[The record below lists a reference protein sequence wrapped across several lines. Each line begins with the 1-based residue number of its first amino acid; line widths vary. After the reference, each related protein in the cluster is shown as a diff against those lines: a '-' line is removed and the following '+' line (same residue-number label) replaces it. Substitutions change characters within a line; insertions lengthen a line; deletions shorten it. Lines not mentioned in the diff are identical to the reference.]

1 MKPTAL
7 ALSLASSLLAASL
20 LSGCAA
26 EGGDPGETEC
36 EGDKCD
42 DLDKPDSEVP
52 DSPCDGIMVDKS
64 GRGHEKVAG
73 RLHDPLA
80 TAVLQAGDDCPVTF
94 QTIVAKLQKN
104 DAQDCQNTNGMLTR
118 AISETAQLAG
128 KGTSYRTVTSRTCGG
143 RDNHGLLFSLFGVTS
158 TTKTLPKNVEMIA
171 FDATAGVFNYYE
183 TDGQTLNFFGNS
195 TDMLKGKGDDDDRR
209 CAGCHV
215 GGGLI
220 MKELRAPWLHWE
232 GDTTT
237 PGADTLVKGNALL
250 GTKSNGIELEGTV
263 DSANSIWNP
272 KRIDFMKKVGD
283 TKELLRPLF
292 CTPEIQIGSGGPG
305 DVSSVPGDLLLDPVL
320 NNFPSLSFDN
330 ADYKALIADNGQE
343 VAGTGK
349 ADTFFPFAF
358 PHRSSI
364 DADYVQQLISKRV
377 VSQEFVK
384 DVLSVDFTRPIFSE
398 DRCSLLEFVPSIPSS
413 SLSGKAL
420 SEGMI
425 ANIGTPPAGSP
436 AAELVAQFKS
446 TGGWESRVSTFTAAC
461 EARPPKELLA
471 DILKI
476 TSLLRDQARERQ
488 VIEFEESM
496 PDDNQSVAEGT
507 RLHPVTCTITSDFVP
522 VRAAGE

>member
-7 ALSLASSLLAASL
+7 ALSFVCSLSL
-20 LSGCAA
+20 IGCAA
-26 EGGDPGETEC
+26 EGGDPGETDC
-36 EGDKCD
+36 DGDKCD
-42 DLDKPDSEVP
+42 DLDKPDSAIP

-64 GRGHEKVAG
+64 GRNHEKVAG

-80 TAVLQAGDDCPVTF
+80 QFVLQAGDDCPVTF
-94 QTIVAKLQKN
+94 QDIVAKLQAN
-104 DAQDCQNTNGMLTR
+104 DNQDCSNTNGMLSR
-118 AISETAQLAG
+118 AISETAQITA
-128 KGTSYRTVTSRTCGG
+128 KATSYRTVTSRTCGG

-195 TDMLKGKGDDDDRR
+195 PDMLKGKGEDDDRR

-237 PGADTLVKGNALL
+237 PGVDTLVNGNSQFL
-250 GTKSNGIELEGTV
+250 GSKSNGIELEGTV
-263 DSANSIWNP
+263 DSANSIWNAR
-272 KRIDFMKKVGD
+272 RIDFMKKVGD
-283 TKELLRPLF
+283 TRELLRPLF

-320 NNFPSLSFDN
+320 NNFPFLSFEN
-330 ADYKALIADNGQE
+330 ADYKALLTANGQE
-343 VAGTGK
+343 VPGTGK

-364 DADYVQQLISKRV
+364 DADYVQQLIAKRV

-398 DRCSLLEFVPSIPSS
+398 DRCALLDLVPSIPSS

-420 SEGMI
+420 TEGMI
-425 ANIGTPPAGSP
+425 ASIGTPAAGSP
-436 AAELVAQFKS
+436 AAELLAQFKAS
-446 TGGWESRVSTFTAAC
+446 GGWESRVQTFTDAC
-461 EARPPKELLA
+461 AARPQNELLA
-471 DILKI
+471 DILKV

-488 VIEFEESM
+488 VIEFEETM
-496 PDDNQSVAEGT
+496 PDDDQSVAAGT

-522 VRAAGE
+522 VRAAAE

>member
-1 MKPTAL
+1 MKPSAL
-7 ALSLASSLLAASL
+7 AIAFLSALSLAA
-20 LSGCAA
+20 CAA

-36 EGDKCD
+36 DGDKCD
-42 DLDKPDSEVP
+42 DLDKPDSAIP

-64 GRGHEKVAG
+64 GRGNEKVAG
-73 RLHDPLA
+73 RLHDPMA
-80 TAVLQAGDDCPVTF
+80 DAVFRSGDDCPVTF
-94 QTIVAKLQKN
+94 QDMVAKLQVN
-104 DAQDCQNTNGMLTR
+104 DAEDCTNTNGMLTR
-118 AISETAQLAG
+118 AISETAQLAA
-128 KGTSYRTVTSRTCGG
+128 KATSYRTVISRTCGG
-143 RDNHGLLFSLFGVTS
+143 RDNHGILFSLFGVS
-158 TTKTLPKNVEMIA
+158 GSAKTLPKNVEVIA

-195 TDMLKGKGDDDDRR
+195 NDMLKGTGEDDDRR

-237 PGADTLVKGNALL
+237 PGVDTLVKSNALL
-250 GTKSNGIELEGTV
+250 GSKGNGIELEGTI
-263 DSANSIWNP
+263 DSANSLWNP

-305 DVSSVPGDLLLDPVL
+305 SVSSVPGDLLLDPVL
-320 NNFPSLSFDN
+320 NNFPFLAFDN
-330 ADYKALIADNGQE
+330 ADYQALIAENGQE
-343 VAGTGK
+343 VRGTGK
-349 ADTFFPFAF
+349 PDTFFPFAF
-358 PHRSSI
+358 PHRASI

-398 DRCSLLEFVPSIPSS
+398 DRCSLLELVPSIPSG

-420 SEGMI
+420 TEGML
-425 ANIGTPPAGSP
+425 ANIGTPQAGSP
-436 AAELVAQFKS
+436 AAELKAQLEAS
-446 TGGWESRVSTFTAAC
+446 GGWESRVSTFTSAC
-461 EARPPKELLA
+461 EARPPRELLA
-471 DILKI
+471 DVLKV
-476 TSLLRDQARERQ
+476 TSLLRDQARELQ
-488 VIEFEESM
+488 IMEFAESM
-496 PDDNQSVAEGT
+496 PDDDQSLAAGT
-507 RLHPVTCTITSDFVP
+507 RLHPVTCAITTEFVP

>member
-7 ALSLASSLLAASL
+7 ALSLLCSLSL
-20 LSGCAA
+20 VGCAA
-26 EGGDPGETEC
+26 EGGDAGSDEC
-36 EGDKCD
+36 DGDKCD
-42 DLDKPDSEVP
+42 DLDKPDSAIP
-52 DSPCDGIMVDKS
+52 DSPCDGIVVDKS
-64 GRGHEKVAG
+64 GREHEKVAG

-80 TAVLQAGDDCPVTF
+80 DFALKAGDDCPVTF
-94 QTIVAKLQKN
+94 QDIVAKLQAN
-104 DAQDCQNTNGMLTR
+104 DNQNCSNTNGMLTR
-118 AISETAQLAG
+118 AISETAQITARA
-128 KGTSYRTVTSRTCGG
+128 TSYRTVTSRTCGG
-143 RDNHGLLFSLFGVTS
+143 RPNHGLLFSLFGVTA
-158 TTKTLPKNVEMIA
+158 TTKSLPKNVEMIA

-195 TDMLKGKGDDDDRR
+195 TDLLKGKGDDDVRR

-237 PGADTLVKGNALL
+237 PGVDGLIKNNAVL
-250 GTKSNGIELEGTV
+250 GTRSNGIELEGTV
-263 DSANSIWNP
+263 DSANSSWNT
-272 KRIDFMKKVGD
+272 KRIDFLKKVGD

-305 DVSSVPGDLLLDPVL
+305 DVSSVPGELMLDPVL
-320 NNFPSLSFDN
+320 NNFAFLPF
-330 ADYKALIADNGQE
+330 ATTDYKDLIAANGQE

-349 ADTFFPFAF
+349 SDTFFPFAF

-398 DRCSLLEFVPSIPSS
+398 DRCSLLDFVPSIPSS

-420 SEGMI
+420 TEGMT
-425 ANIGTPPAGSP
+425 ANIGTPAAGSP
-436 AAELVAQFKS
+436 AAELLAQFKAS
-446 TGGWESRVSTFTAAC
+446 GGWESRVQTFTDAC
-461 EARPPKELLA
+461 AARPQKDLLT
-471 DILKI
+471 DILKV

-496 PDDNQSVAEGT
+496 PDDNQSVSAGT
-507 RLHPVTCTITSDFVP
+507 RLHPVTCTITSEFVP
-522 VRAAGE
+522 VRAAGG

>member
-7 ALSLASSLLAASL
+7 SLSLLCSLTAAGLA
-20 LSGCAA
+20 GCAA
-26 EGGDPGETEC
+26 EGDPDEMAC

-42 DLDKPDSEVP
+42 DLDKPDSAVP
-52 DSPCDGIMVDKS
+52 DSPCDGVMVDKS
-64 GRGHEKVAG
+64 GRDHEKVAG

-80 TAVLQAGDDCPVTF
+80 VAVLQAGDDCPVTF
-94 QTIVAKLQKN
+94 QDIVAKLQVN
-104 DAQDCQNTNGMLTR
+104 DAADCSNTNGMLTR
-118 AISETAQLAG
+118 AISETAQLAA

-143 RDNHGLLFSLFGVTS
+143 RDNHGILFSLFGVS
-158 TTKTLPKNVEMIA
+158 SSTKTLPKNVEMIA

-195 TDMLKGKGDDDDRR
+195 TDMLKGKGSSDDRR

-237 PGADTLVKGNALL
+237 PGVDTLVKGNALL
-250 GTKSNGIELEGTV
+250 GSKSNGIELEGTV

-272 KRIDFMKKVGD
+272 KRIDFLKKVGD

-305 DVSSVPGDLLLDPVL
+305 DVSSVPGELLLDPVL
-320 NNFPSLSFDN
+320 NNFPFLGFES
-330 ADYKALIADNGQE
+330 ADYKALIGENGQE

-398 DRCSLLEFVPSIPSS
+398 DRCSLLDLVPSIPAS

-420 SEGMI
+420 SDGMI
-425 ANIGTPPAGSP
+425 REIGTPAAGSP
-436 AAELVAQFKS
+436 AAELLAQLKAS
-446 TGGWESRVSTFTAAC
+446 GGWETRVSTFTAAC
-461 EARPPKELLA
+461 EARPQKELLA
-471 DILKI
+471 DILKV

-496 PDDNQSVAEGT
+496 PDDQQSVPEGT
-507 RLHPVTCTITSDFVP
+507 RLHPVTCAITTDFVP